1 MVYPQSNLSHYPVP
15 PVAQSGAVLASSV
28 HAGAALR
35 WLETMRDREQW
46 SLSVDDQ
53 CELLGGIPRRTL
65 QQWKKKAQN
74 REPVELSRDVMER
87 LSLLLGIYKAY
98 QLLIPNQRPELAG
111 QWFRS
116 PNDHPLF
123 QGQSVK
129 DFLISRGTMAALYA
143 VRRYLDA
150 ARG

>member
-1 MVYPQSNLSHYPVP
+1 MTRSLSQYSHYPLP
-15 PVAQSGAVLASSV
+15 ALANTATALQSSV
-28 HAGAALR
+28 HASAALR
-35 WLETMRDREQW
+35 WLESMRDKHEW
-46 SLSVDDQ
+46 ALSVEDQ

-65 QQWKKKAQN
+65 QAWKKKALN

-98 QLLIPNQRPELAG
+98 QLVIPVNRPELAG
-111 QWFRS
+111 EWFRT
-116 PNDHPLF
+116 PNDHALF

-129 DFLISRGTMAALYA
+129 DFLLTRGSMAALYA